1 MNASHL
7 RGRISRKG
15 GSIDLRGP
23 AYVII
28 TALVIIAIITIAVL
42 VPRWW

>member
-1 MNASHL
+1 MGSSYL
-7 RGRISRKG
+7 RGHINREG

-28 TALVIIAIITIAVL
+28 TALVLVAIVAIAAL
-42 VPRWW
+42 VAR